1 LENNGIREFAGNV
14 SIVKMLTTAQTKTA
28 LEVGANQVIQHMQ
41 GNHDRGKSLPKSVT
55 KAHPDDRFYTWTNV
69 LINSMNAGKV
79 LFSPK
84 GAGIE
89 VKAVAPYAEYIEAPK
104 PGSTHRAFP
113 FMAPALLYYSGK
125 FLYTL
130 AQYITRAIR

>member
-1 LENNGIREFAGNV
+1 MEDNGVREFAGNV
-14 SIVKMLTTAQTKTA
+14 SLVKMLTAAQTKTA

-41 GNHDRGKSLPKSVT
+41 GDHQRGKSLPKSVA
-55 KAHPDDRFYTWTNV
+55 KAHPDDRFYTWSNV
-69 LINSMNAGKV
+69 LINSMNAGEV
-79 LFSPK
+79 LFSPT

-113 FMAPALLYYSGK
+113 FMKPALLYYSGR
-125 FLYTL
+125 FLHTL
-130 AQYITRAIR
+130 AQYITKAIR